1 MAAVDD
7 TFGPIPSPLI
17 DKWGIPITYIKAGT
31 DSYNTTTGAVNV
43 TDVNVTLN
51 AIITVVNKQENEGLY
66 QVGDL
71 KVYIAAASLPAY
83 QPSVRDRIQYLENSI
98 SREARIIEI
107 KTYRGAAPI
116 FFNIVARP
124 E

>member
-31 DSYNTTTGAVNV
+31 DTYNPATGILMTSN
-43 TDVNVTLN
+43 TNITLN

>member
-31 DSYNTTTGAVNV
+31 DSYNTTT
-43 TDVNVTLN
+43 
-51 AIITVVNKQENEGLY
+51 
-66 QVGDL
+66 VGDL